1 MLKAYD
7 HRDVAICG
15 CGTVGQMAD
24 NIRAVQKF
32 RKMTLE
38 ESAEVRKRA
47 VVGAGHGLVRTPR
60 RGLGHTAGM

>member
-1 MLKAYD
+1 
-7 HRDVAICG
+7 
-15 CGTVGQMAD
+15 MAD

-47 VVGAGHGLVRTPR
+47 VGGAGVYSGTTLEYWKKR
-60 RGLGHTAGM
+60 A

>member
-1 MLKAYD
+1 
-7 HRDVAICG
+7 
-15 CGTVGQMAD
+15 MAD

-47 VVGAGHGLVRTPR
+47 VVGAGVFTGPTLEYWKERT
-60 RGLGHTAGM
+60 

>member
-24 NIRAVQKF
+24 HIRAVQKF

-47 VVGAGHGLVRTPR
+47 VVGAGVFTGPTLEYWKERT
-60 RGLGHTAGM
+60 